1 MPGARTLCRDHEE
14 YIVTLNGE
22 EKTVR
27 LGPDGLIQVDGLDVK
42 PEVRRLS
49 PTAFCVMLGDRPYR
63 VLAARDREAFDVV
76 AGAVAGKAIVE
87 SERDRL
93 MRKYARAAA
102 STGHKREIHAPMP
115 ALIVKVEVHVGQQIK
130 AGEPLLVLE
139 AMKME
144 NEIRSH
150 QAGTVKE
157 IYVKPGNPIEKG
169 QLLLTIE

>member
-1 MPGARTLCRDHEE
+1 MKT
-14 YIVTLNGE
+14 YVVTLNGE

-27 LGPDGLIQVDGLDVK
+27 IDPDGLIQVDGLDVK
-42 PEVRRLS
+42 PEIRRLS
-49 PTAFCVMLGDRPYR
+49 PTAFCVMIGDRPYK
-63 VLAARDREAFDVV
+63 VLAARDGEGFDVA
-76 AGAVAGKAIVE
+76 AGAVTGKAVVE

-93 MRKYARAAA
+93 MRKYARTSA

-115 ALIVKVEVHVGQQIK
+115 ALIVKVEVRVGQEVR

-157 IYVKPGNPIEKG
+157 IYVKPGNPVEKG